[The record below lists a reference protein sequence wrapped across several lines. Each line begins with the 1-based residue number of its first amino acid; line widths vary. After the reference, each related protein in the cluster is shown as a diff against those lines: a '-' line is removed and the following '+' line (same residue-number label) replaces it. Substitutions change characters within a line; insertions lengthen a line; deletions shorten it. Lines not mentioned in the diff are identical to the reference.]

1 MRYYSVSMVCL
12 SAEIEQQIVCCL
24 RMDAVFSVSHRFR
37 FKNPP
42 VQLLIFRLLILVIVV
57 VIVIVDFLDDARDAT
72 QLDLDGELVLQIL
85 KDFDG
90 ILVKSL
96 KSAYE
101 ALQLEYSV
109 LKVKEES

>member
-1 MRYYSVSMVCL
+1 MRCYSVAMVNS

-42 VQLLIFRLLILVIVV
+42 VQLLIFRLLILVIV